1 MEDEKK
7 EKGGTKE
14 EWLHMIRIGTTVFV
28 TFVLCILFFFILL
41 RFQGFA
47 SGWKK
52 VINAMQPIIIGL
64 VLAYIL
70 NPVMLFLQKKNCI
83 SSGMILSFPQDTQ
96 KRVRDMIFIVLLTLR

>member
-70 NPVMLFLQKKNCI
+70 NPVMLFLQKKNY
-83 SSGMILSFPQDTQ
+83 SFLSKRIKKQ
-96 KRVRDMIFIVLLTLR
+96 KR